1 MRILGIETTCDE
13 TGVAIVEDGR
23 KIITNIVSSSVAFHT
38 KYGGIVP
45 EVAAR
50 EQIRSIIPA
59 LQESFIHNSKIDA
72 IAVTYGPGLIGSLL
86 IGIETAKTLSIVW
99 NKSLIP
105 VNHLIGHVYA
115 NWLEPETRNQK
126 LETRLP
132 QFPLV
137 ALIVSGGHTN
147 LILMTD
153 HGKYQWLGGT
163 LDDAAGEVFDK
174 VARVL
179 GLGYPGGPEIE
190 QVAGSWS
197 QVTSNQKQATSYR
210 FPRPMIDNNSF
221 DFSFSGLKTA
231 VINYIKKTN
240 LTSKN
245 IPGIAYEF
253 QQAIVDVLVS
263 KTVKA
268 AQKFKVREILL
279 GGGVAANKL
288 LRSQLT
294 VYSSRLG
301 IPVRFPPIEFCI
313 DNGAMIASAAFFNF
327 KPMSPEKIQAEPGL
341 HF

>member
-1 MRILGIETTCDE
+1 
-13 TGVAIVEDGR
+13 
-23 KIITNIVSSSVAFHT
+23 
-38 KYGGIVP
+38 
-45 EVAAR
+45 
-50 EQIRSIIPA
+50 
-59 LQESFIHNSKIDA
+59 
-72 IAVTYGPGLIGSLL
+72 
-86 IGIETAKTLSIVW
+86 
-99 NKSLIP
+99 
-105 VNHLIGHVYA
+105 
-115 NWLEPETRNQK
+115 
-126 LETRLP
+126 
-132 QFPLV
+132 
-137 ALIVSGGHTN
+137 
-147 LILMTD
+147 MTD